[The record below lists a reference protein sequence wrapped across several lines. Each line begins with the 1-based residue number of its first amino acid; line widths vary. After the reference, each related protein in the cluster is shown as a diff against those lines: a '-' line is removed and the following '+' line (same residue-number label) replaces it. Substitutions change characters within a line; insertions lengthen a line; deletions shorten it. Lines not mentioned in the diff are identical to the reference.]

1 VYRPPPSKDNG
12 LNTNFFLEH
21 EWPIFL
27 AKYATVDKNTII
39 LGDLNFHLDLPD
51 NRETKKFNSCL
62 DACGMRQLVSEPTH
76 VAGHT
81 LDVVIIR
88 DNDNIVSNIEIQDPG
103 LSDSFGKTSRD
114 HLAVIFEAKASKPPP
129 IRKSVS
135 YRKLS
140 SINVDSFKQDIRNT
154 AFFNTQPI
162 SSNIDDF
169 VGEYSKQLTMLVDK
183 HAPLRTKTIVL
194 RPSCPWYTEQLHDL
208 KHQKRKLERR
218 WRESKLKVDH
228 EMYRNKCADVNKAL
242 KQARVEYYT
251 SKIEACGRDHKS
263 LSKITKNL
271 LGDTNEVILPSYS
284 SPKQLA
290 NQFSD
295 FFIGKIET
303 IRNNISSQIQTDSD
317 LDSIETDYIGVN
329 FVEFTQ
335 TCEDE
340 VKSIIKKS
348 ANKSCDLDPIPT
360 WLLKDCLDELAPVMT
375 KIINAS
381 LDAAYVPRAFK
392 NSRIRP
398 LLKKANLD
406 ANELKKLSISV
417 KSTVYIKDLIKS
429 RRCSN

>member
-1 VYRPPPSKDNG
+1 
-12 LNTNFFLEH
+12 
-21 EWPIFL
+21 
-27 AKYATVDKNTII
+27 
-39 LGDLNFHLDLPD
+39 
-51 NRETKKFNSCL
+51 
-62 DACGMRQLVSEPTH
+62 
-76 VAGHT
+76 
-81 LDVVIIR
+81 
-88 DNDNIVSNIEIQDPG
+88 
-103 LSDSFGKTSRD
+103 
-114 HLAVIFEAKASKPPP
+114 
-129 IRKSVS
+129 
-135 YRKLS
+135 
-140 SINVDSFKQDIRNT
+140 
-154 AFFNTQPI
+154 
-162 SSNIDDF
+162 

-194 RPSCPWYTEQLHDL
+194 RPSCPWYTEKLHDL
-208 KHQKRKLERR
+208 KHQKRKLERK

-340 VKSIIKKS
+340 IKSIIKKS

-406 ANELKKLSISV
+406 ANELKNYRPVSNLPFISKILEKV
-417 KSTVYIKDLIKS
+417 VDVRIENHLKNNDLHEVNQSAYRKFHSTETALLKVQNDIL
-429 RRCSN
+429 